1 MCRRA
6 SDCRADGLQGKV
18 LLAELGAALG
28 LPRPVPV
35 KYAIIQ
41 AFKLGC
47 GMRISR
53 SIPVAADTPIALTI
67 GNFDGVHLGHQAMLA
82 RLRDAA
88 ARYGVPPCVMTF
100 EPHPREFFSP
110 DQAPTRLTSLRE
122 KLELIAAHGVEHVI
136 VCRFNYKFAQHTA
149 QDFIEHTLAQGLGI
163 RWLQVGDDFR
173 FGARRAG
180 DFVMLKQA
188 ASRYGFEV
196 EAMASVM
203 LDGERVSST
212 AVRNALAAGDLSYA
226 GHLLGRPYSI
236 SGRVVRGDGVG
247 RKLGFPTANMQMK
260 HNRPPLTGI
269 FVVELAGVAERP
281 LHGVASLGIRPTVK
295 TQGPPVL
302 EVHVFDFDG
311 NLYGRHVRV
320 DFLHKLRDEEKY
332 ADLAT
337 LTRQIALDVENA
349 KEYFLT
355 AEAQRRQG
363 RQAT

>member
-1 MCRRA
+1 
-6 SDCRADGLQGKV
+6 
-18 LLAELGAALG
+18 
-28 LPRPVPV
+28 
-35 KYAIIQ
+35 
-41 AFKLGC
+41 
-47 GMRISR
+47 MRISR
-53 SIPVAADTPIALTI
+53 SIPVAANTPIALTI

-82 RLRDAA
+82 KLRDAA
-88 ARYGVPPCVMTF
+88 ARHGVAPCVMTF

-122 KLELIAAHGVEHVI
+122 KLELIAAHGVEHAI
-136 VCRFNYKFAQHTA
+136 VCRFNYEFAQHTA
-149 QDFIEHTLAQGLGI
+149 QDFIERTLVRGLGV

-188 ASRYGFEV
+188 ASQYGFEV
-196 EAMASVM
+196 EAMASVT

-212 AVRNALAAGDLSYA
+212 AVRNALVAGNLSYA
-226 GHLLGRPYSI
+226 GRLLGRPYSI
-236 SGRVVRGDGVG
+236 SGRVVHGDGVG
-247 RKLGFPTANMQMK
+247 KKLGFPTANMQMK

-269 FVVELAGVAERP
+269 FVVELAGVGEHP
-281 LHGVASLGIRPTVK
+281 LRGVASLGIRPTVK

-311 NLYGRHVRV
+311 DLYGRHVRV

-332 ADLAT
+332 ADLET

-349 KEYFLT
+349 KAFFNRQDAQEKLNAT
-355 AEAQRRQG
+355 ANKRQ
-363 RQAT
+363 